1 MLQFFGT
8 KLLNYGV
15 PMDLEQARTNLTG
28 ASTDITLVALRIL
41 GKNGKLNDLQSVL
54 ALVKSTNPS
63 IRNASIQA
71 SSGLIKENLINHYHD
86 LDHSVREKLGQ
97 LLHSLDPSVVN
108 EISNDLYSDIE
119 ERRVRAVQILG
130 LLKKH
135 PQLREILAKL
145 IHSKDVKIR
154 ATAVCLLGRIIG
166 PNDHD
171 LILSLLN
178 DKDLRVRANTIEAL
192 ESINN
197 KRIVPILLR
206 FRKDHNNRIR
216 GNVLK
221 ALYNL
226 GFTEIEPDLT
236 EMLKSTNHLM
246 QASAIWVMSKI
257 KYSSNSIEDLIAFCL
272 LSDHEVVTS
281 NAKKTLRHIH
291 TPRAEGYL
299 KYLEVQ

>member
-1 MLQFFGT
+1 
-8 KLLNYGV
+8 
-15 PMDLEQARTNLTG
+15 MDLEQARTNLTG
-28 ASTDITLVALRIL
+28 VSTDSTLAALKIL
-41 GKNGKLNDLQSVL
+41 GKNGKLNDLQPVL
-54 ALVKSTNPS
+54 ALVKSTNAS
-63 IRNASIQA
+63 IQNAAIQA
-71 SSGLIKENLINHYHD
+71 SSSLIKENLITYYHEIEQ
-86 LDHSVREKLGQ
+86 SVREKLGQ

-154 ATAVCLLGRIIG
+154 ATAVNLLGRIIG

-178 DKDLRVRANTIEAL
+178 DKDQRVRANTIEAL
-192 ESINN
+192 ESLNN

-206 FRKDHNNRIR
+206 FRKDQNNRIR

-226 GFTEIEPDLT
+226 GFHDIEPDLS

-257 KYSSNSIEDLIAFCL
+257 KFTSGTIEDLIAFCL
-272 LSDHEVVTS
+272 LSDHDVVTN
-281 NAKKTLRHIH
+281 NAKKTLRHMN
-291 TPRAEGYL
+291 TPRAKGYL
-299 KYLEVQ
+299 KYLEA